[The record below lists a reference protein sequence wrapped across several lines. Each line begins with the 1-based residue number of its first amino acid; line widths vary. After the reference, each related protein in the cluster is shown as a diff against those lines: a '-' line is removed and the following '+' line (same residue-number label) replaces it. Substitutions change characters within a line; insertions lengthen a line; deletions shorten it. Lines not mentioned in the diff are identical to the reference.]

1 MSAPVEAQLAN
12 SGWQS
17 PHHLVGSPHMSSS
30 YSSFLHLVFKRQDKE
45 NVTVLQIY
53 SKGLCGFQKILLMNA
68 SQISHGS
75 WWKKKKSGAF
85 RWMVMSEY
93 KRGLLGLGKR
103 YEHYLQPLL
112 LHFGVE

>member
-45 NVTVLQIY
+45 NVTVLQTLF
-53 SKGLCGFQKILLMNA
+53 KGALWLSENPFNECITNFSWILVE
-68 SQISHGS
+68 
-75 WWKKKKSGAF
+75 KKKI
-85 RWMVMSEY
+85 R
-93 KRGLLGLGKR
+93 RI
-103 YEHYLQPLL
+103 
-112 LHFGVE
+112 